1 MYDELNIDLLTPT
14 PFLNV
19 KWSIFFSSEYD
30 FFDVMCICFC
40 FFYFLLTFVN
50 KIDIDYGYF

>member
-30 FFDVMCICFC
+30 FLMSCAFVFV
-40 FFYFLLTFVN
+40 FFTF
-50 KIDIDYGYF
+50 Y

>member
-14 PFLNV
+14 PFLN
-19 KWSIFFSSEYD
+19 FD
-30 FFDVMCICFC
+30 FLMSCAFVC